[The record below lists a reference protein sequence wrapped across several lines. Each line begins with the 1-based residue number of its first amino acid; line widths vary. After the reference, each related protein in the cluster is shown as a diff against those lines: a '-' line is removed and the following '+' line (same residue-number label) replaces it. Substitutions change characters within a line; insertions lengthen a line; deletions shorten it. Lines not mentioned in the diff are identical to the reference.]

1 MGPGDEIICI
11 GTSPFCPTCPAEP
24 FRFRMPEVGR
34 HYIVEMVGYCWC
46 GSCRQVRPGLR
57 SVGSGMSLL
66 QGWPQHWFRPLEY
79 EEDAHIVD
87 AGVTLPIRVPA
98 DA

>member
-11 GTSPFCPTCPAEP
+11 GTSPFCPNCPAEP

-57 SVGSGMSLL
+57 SVGSGMSL
-66 QGWPQHWFRPLEY
+66 EY